1 MGKDVGGEKKKRGD
15 GETMAVMS
23 LMKDQQNPIHQ
34 FQVKF
39 KEAEIGFKSWL
50 SKQKL
55 PVEAAVVTAMGGVQ
69 GAFIGGLM
77 GTLSPEMPQTGV
89 DPQAMASLQQTQ
101 ALVGGPLVQARNFA
115 AITGVNAGIACV
127 MKRIRGKED
136 LESAL
141 IESLRFIYGAAVRD
155 GLNHH
160 LLLHKLAFS
169 LSESAHSVVA
179 AFGSGVAYS
188 LVSAGLQGQ
197 PMNAITT
204 AAGFSLFQGIFFKLG
219 ERFSKPTV
227 EDPYYTRARSMLL
240 KLGLEKYEKNFK
252 KGLLADPT
260 LPLLTDSA
268 LKDVSIPPG
277 PRLLILDH
285 IQRDPE
291 LKGKRGSRG

>member
-1 MGKDVGGEKKKRGD
+1 MGKNGEEKKHGD

-23 LMKDQQNPIHQ
+23 FMKDQENPIQQ
-34 FQVKF
+34 FKVKF
-39 KEAEIGFKSWL
+39 KEVETGFKSWL
-50 SKQKL
+50 SKQTL
-55 PVEAAVVTAMGGVQ
+55 PVEASVVAAMGGVQ

-77 GTLSPEMPQTGV
+77 GTLSPEMPQSGI
-89 DPQAMASLQQTQ
+89 DPQAMASLKQTQ

-115 AITGVNAGIACV
+115 AITGVNAGIACI
-127 MKRIRGKED
+127 MKRIRGKDD
-136 LESAL
+136 LESA
-141 IESLRFIYGAAVRD
+141 
-155 GLNHH
+155 
-160 LLLHKLAFS
+160 
-169 LSESAHSVVA
+169 VVA
-179 AFGSGVAYS
+179 ALGSGVAYS

-197 PMNAITT
+197 PGNAITT
-204 AAGFSLFQGIFFKLG
+204 AAGFALFQGVFFKLG
-219 ERFSKPTV
+219 ERFSKPSV
-227 EDPYYTRARSMLL
+227 EDPYYSRARSMLL

-268 LKDVSIPPG
+268 LRDVSIPPG

>member
-1 MGKDVGGEKKKRGD
+1 MFLKRLMKEKEEAQMQRIMGKDVVVEKKKRGD

-23 LMKDQQNPIHQ
+23 LQENPIQ
-34 FQVKF
+34 QLQVKF
-39 KEAEIGFKSWL
+39 KEAETGFKAWL

-77 GTLSPEMPQTGV
+77 GTLSPEMPPQTGV

-136 LESAL
+136 LESA
-141 IESLRFIYGAAVRD
+141 
-155 GLNHH
+155 
-160 LLLHKLAFS
+160 
-169 LSESAHSVVA
+169 VVA

-219 ERFSKPTV
+219 ERFSKPSV
-227 EDPYYTRARSMLL
+227 EDPYDARARSMLL

-291 LKGKRGSRG
+291 LKGKRGNRG

>member
-1 MGKDVGGEKKKRGD
+1 MGKDGGDKKR
-15 GETMAVMS
+15 ETMAVMS
-23 LMKDQQNPIHQ
+23 LMKDQQNPIQQ

-39 KEAEIGFKSWL
+39 KEIETGVKSWL

-77 GTLSPEMPQTGV
+77 GTLSPEMPQAGGV
-89 DPQAMASLQQTQ
+89 DPQAMASLKQTQ

-136 LESAL
+136 LESAV
-141 IESLRFIYGAAVRD
+141 A
-155 GLNHH
+155 
-160 LLLHKLAFS
+160 
-169 LSESAHSVVA
+169 A

-188 LVSAGLQGQ
+188 LVSSGLQGQ

-204 AAGFSLFQGIFFKLG
+204 AAGFALFQGVFFKLG
-219 ERFSKPTV
+219 ERFSKPSV
-227 EDPYYTRARSMLL
+227 EDPYYNQGRSMLL

-268 LKDVSIPPG
+268 LKDASIPPG

-291 LKGKRGSRG
+291 LKGKRGRG

>member
-39 KEAEIGFKSWL
+39 KEAETGFKSWL

-136 LESAL
+136 LESA
-141 IESLRFIYGAAVRD
+141 
-155 GLNHH
+155 
-160 LLLHKLAFS
+160 
-169 LSESAHSVVA
+169 VVA

-219 ERFSKPTV
+219 ERFSKPSV

-291 LKGKRGSRG
+291 LKGKRESRG

>member
-1 MGKDVGGEKKKRGD
+1 MVP
-15 GETMAVMS
+15 MAVLVYVS
-23 LMKDQQNPIHQ
+23 LLFSVSYSSTFVITNNCPFTI
-34 FQVKF
+34 
-39 KEAEIGFKSWL
+39 W
-50 SKQKL
+50 
-55 PVEAAVVTAMGGVQ
+55 P
-69 GAFIGGLM
+69 
-77 GTLSPEMPQTGV
+77 GTLSGSGTRPLPTTGFRLDV
-89 DPQAMASLQQTQ
+89 GQSVKIPSVLGWSGRIWARTGCKFDANGAGKCVTGDCGGKLEC
-101 ALVGGPLVQARNFA
+101 AVGGPLVQARNFA

-136 LESAL
+136 LESA
-141 IESLRFIYGAAVRD
+141 
-155 GLNHH
+155 
-160 LLLHKLAFS
+160 
-169 LSESAHSVVA
+169 VVA

-219 ERFSKPTV
+219 ERFSKPSV

>member
-1 MGKDVGGEKKKRGD
+1 MGKDVGGEKK

-23 LMKDQQNPIHQ
+23 LQQNPIQQ

-39 KEAEIGFKSWL
+39 KEAETGFKSWL

-77 GTLSPEMPQTGV
+77 GTLSPEMPQTAGV

-141 IESLRFIYGAAVRD
+141 NESLKLKSRAAVRD
-155 GLNHH
+155 DYCLI
-160 LLLHKLAFS
+160 LVFI
-169 LSESAHSVVA
+169 VVA

-204 AAGFSLFQGIFFKLG
+204 AAGFSLFQGVFFKLG
-219 ERFSKPTV
+219 ERFSKPSV
-227 EDPYYTRARSMLL
+227 EDPYYTRARAMLL

>member
-1 MGKDVGGEKKKRGD
+1 MAREGKEKKLGD
-15 GETMAVMS
+15 GATMAVMS
-23 LMKDQQNPIHQ
+23 LTNDLQNPIKQ

-39 KEAEIGFKSWL
+39 KEVETGVKSWM

-55 PVEAAVVTAMGGVQ
+55 PVEAAIVTAMGGVQ

-77 GTLSPEMPQTGV
+77 GTLSPEMPQSGGGL
-89 DPQAMASLQQTQ
+89 DPQAMASLKQTQ
-101 ALVGGPLVQARNFA
+101 AIVGGPLVQARNFA

-127 MKRIRGKED
+127 MRRIRGKED
-136 LESAL
+136 LESA
-141 IESLRFIYGAAVRD
+141 
-155 GLNHH
+155 
-160 LLLHKLAFS
+160 
-169 LSESAHSVVA
+169 VVA
-179 AFGSGVAYS
+179 ALGSGAAYS

-204 AAGFSLFQGIFFKLG
+204 AAGFALFQGVFFKLG
-219 ERFSKPTV
+219 ERFSKPSV

-268 LKDVSIPPG
+268 LRDVSIPPG

-291 LKGKRGSRG
+291 LKSKRGSRG

>member
-1 MGKDVGGEKKKRGD
+1 MGKDVGGEKK

-23 LMKDQQNPIHQ
+23 LQQNPIQQ

-39 KEAEIGFKSWL
+39 KEAETGFKSWL

-77 GTLSPEMPQTGV
+77 GTLSPEMPQTAG
-89 DPQAMASLQQTQ
+89 

-136 LESAL
+136 LESA
-141 IESLRFIYGAAVRD
+141 
-155 GLNHH
+155 
-160 LLLHKLAFS
+160 
-169 LSESAHSVVA
+169 VVA

-204 AAGFSLFQGIFFKLG
+204 AAGFSLFQGVFFKLG
-219 ERFSKPTV
+219 ERFSKPSV
-227 EDPYYTRARSMLL
+227 EDPYYTRARAMLL